1 MATSE
6 RALATWLS
14 SRDDAALAETFAA
27 RSVSATVNWHD
38 FFDAAAALLDAAS
51 IDRALARLPR
61 RTLIELAD
69 PDAAAPSAVDER
81 LALHDENGR
90 PYAAV
95 TARVLEGIAAHP
107 EAFVEAPALA
117 ANGALPVASPDQEAA
132 AAEQAF
138 TTAGALADVLL
149 MCVHTPLTRTGT
161 GAVSAV
167 DRKRLL
173 ETGAVNSAE
182 ELDDLVDSAA
192 GAGLLRSLGRE
203 WLVTPAGDH
212 WLEETTTTRWTTIVR
227 GLVSALP
234 RGLRAA
240 DGTIF
245 SPQEWP
251 AAYPLDPDWAARAE
265 RLERIA
271 HRWGFLSPDGSIPA
285 WTRQLLAGEIPDA
298 AALAKYLPAE
308 IDKVY
313 LQADLTAIAPG
324 PLAPALDLRLRGIA
338 RRESRAQASSYR
350 FTAESIGAGMTEGE
364 SAASIKEF
372 LAGISL
378 TGLPQPLEYLI
389 DSTAGRHGLVRVQTD
404 EVSGRTKIVSLD
416 PAVRDAIAVDQALR
430 PLGLIR
436 DGEALSSRVTRD
448 AVYWSLADA
457 RYPVIALDAGGA
469 PEPLHRRSPAVA
481 TEADATPV
489 DVYARVLTNLRATHG
504 TDGDAAWLERELDQ
518 AVRGKLTIVVGVRL
532 PDGGE
537 RSFTLEAT
545 GLGGGR
551 LRGRD
556 RGADIERTL
565 PLSSIT
571 SVRPA

>member
-1 MATSE
+1 M
-6 RALATWLS
+6 
-14 SRDDAALAETFAA
+14 
-27 RSVSATVNWHD
+27 
-38 FFDAAAALLDAAS
+38 
-51 IDRALARLPR
+51 
-61 RTLIELAD
+61 
-69 PDAAAPSAVDER
+69 
-81 LALHDENGR
+81 
-90 PYAAV
+90 

-107 EAFVEAPALA
+107 EAFVEAPTLA
-117 ANGALPVASPDQEAA
+117 ADGALPVASPDQEAA

-149 MCVHTPLTRTGT
+149 MCVHAPLTRTGT

-167 DRKRLL
+167 DRKRLV

-364 SAASIKEF
+364 I
-372 LAGISL
+372 
-378 TGLPQPLEYLI
+378 
-389 DSTAGRHGLVRVQTD
+389 GR
-404 EVSGRTKIVSLD
+404 
-416 PAVRDAIAVDQALR
+416 VDQGVPR
-430 PLGLIR
+430 R
-436 DGEALSSRVTRD
+436 D
-448 AVYWSLADA
+448 LADRPAPTA
-457 RYPVIALDAGGA
+457 RVPHRQHGA
-469 PEPLHRRSPAVA
+469 ADTASSACRPTRSLGARRSSAS
-481 TEADATPV
+481 TP
-489 DVYARVLTNLRATHG
+489 
-504 TDGDAAWLERELDQ
+504 
-518 AVRGKLTIVVGVRL
+518 
-532 PDGGE
+532 
-537 RSFTLEAT
+537 RSVMRSPSTRPC
-545 GLGGGR
+545 GR
-551 LRGRD
+551 SD
-556 RGADIERTL
+556 
-565 PLSSIT
+565 SSVT
-571 SVRPA
+571 AKP